1 MKSKSGIFSENW
13 GKVMF
18 GNISTS
24 GLLNGKSLFL
34 SLFPERDK
42 TLPGLKKLK
51 KRTIKFFL
59 YSFNTLI
66 LTKIILFLVPDALI
80 LHYFGANP
88 CWNNFGTSAFS
99 GSIIQIPG
107 LLFHP
112 MACTL
117 AKQGIIHAVIEVFIA
132 AMIVVGI
139 IAMYFENKY
148 FSQKPEIKNDIL
160 NFGQMRGIIGTRPG
174 IKRGHGD
181 KKNSVHV
188 VYVGNDM
195 LPEVFRIAGS
205 SQFCWIDVYGGN
217 THGGNM
223 YGPIFWE
230 EKPEE
235 SEDESDIV
243 TGTEMELGFR
253 V

>member
-132 AMIVVGI
+132 AMVVVGI
-139 IAMYFENKY
+139 IALYIEDKY
-148 FSQKPEIKNDIL
+148 ASQKPAING
-160 NFGQMRGIIGTRPG
+160 NVSNSGQMGDIIGDHIR
-174 IKRGHGD
+174 IKREQKD
-181 KKNSVHV
+181 KNNFVPV
-188 VYVGNDM
+188 EDDI
-195 LPEVFRIAGS
+195 LPEVFRISGGS
-205 SQFCWIDVYGGN
+205 RFCWLDMYGEN
-217 THGGNM
+217 V
-223 YGPIFWE
+223 YGPILWE
-230 EKPEE
+230 EKSEE
-235 SEDESDIV
+235 SKNED
-243 TGTEMELGFR
+243 
-253 V
+253 

>member
-1 MKSKSGIFSENW
+1 MFSNSSIFGFSNRGNSFLHFVSERN
-13 GKVMF
+13 
-18 GNISTS
+18 NT
-24 GLLNGKSLFL
+24 LL
-34 SLFPERDK
+34 SLKKVKETLFKILLYFLNTIILIRTILFFVPDSLVAHYLG
-42 TLPGLKKLK
+42 TNSCWYNFGISVFTGSVTQLPGSLL
-51 KRTIKFFL
+51 RP
-59 YSFNTLI
+59 
-66 LTKIILFLVPDALI
+66 LT
-80 LHYFGANP
+80 
-88 CWNNFGTSAFS
+88 
-99 GSIIQIPG
+99 
-107 LLFHP
+107 
-112 MACTL
+112 CTL
-117 AKQGIIHAVIEVFIA
+117 LKPGITYAVIEVFIA